1 MTTLQSNNTSQN
13 TGAVKLS
20 YSSMKTLQSCEQKYA
35 HYKINNTPHDPDYVE
50 SDALGLGKA
59 FHAVLERTLHQDFN
73 DALIIE
79 AMVENKVDP
88 SEKDLLTVMLRK
100 YVQFRKASGIK
111 VIKCELPIATSDY
124 TGFIDYIAVQG
135 NKWYIGDLKTASRHD
150 ENILSQL
157 PLDPQLNLYAHFAED
172 LYIAVP
178 SIVGKQFAGCLYS
191 QIIKSKAQTSAGLDK
206 GVKVV
211 ETIVPIESMNPDL
224 VWSLF
229 NEVHDRARELH
240 KGEAP
245 RKNLSSCFNF
255 FSPCAYF
262 SQCHGKTFTDN
273 KTKVKVTT
281 LETFNELENLL

>member
-1 MTTLQSNNTSQN
+1 MSNSNSNNSSQ
-13 TGAVKLS
+13 GSSVKLS

-35 HYKINNTPHDPDYVE
+35 HYKILGTKNDPDYEE

-59 FHAVLERTLHQDFN
+59 FHAVLERTLHQDYN

-79 AMVENKVDP
+79 AMTEHNVDP
-88 SEKDLLTVMLRK
+88 SEKDLLTVMLKK
-100 YVQFRKASGIK
+100 YVEFRKASGIK
-111 VIKCELPIATSDY
+111 VVKCELPLGTSMY

-157 PLDPQLNLYAHFAED
+157 PLDPQLNLYANFADD

-178 SIVGKQFAGCLYS
+178 SLVGKVFSGCLYS
-191 QIIKSKAQTSAGLDK
+191 QIIKSKAQTYGGLEK

-211 ETIVPIESMNPDL
+211 ETVVPVESMNPEL
-224 VWSLF
+224 IWSLF
-229 NEVHDRARELH
+229 NEVHNRAIELH
-240 KGEAP
+240 HGEAP
-245 RKNLSSCFNF
+245 RKNLSACFNY
-255 FSPCAYF
+255 FSPCPYF

-281 LETFNELENLL
+281 IETFNELENLL

>member
-1 MTTLQSNNTSQN
+1 MTTRQINNTSQN

-35 HYKINNTPHDPDYVE
+35 HYKINNTPNDADYEE

-59 FHAVLERTLHQDFN
+59 FHAVLERTLHQDYN
-73 DALIIE
+73 DILIME
-79 AMVENKVDP
+79 AMTDHNVDP
-88 SEKDLLTVMLRK
+88 SEKELLTVMLKK
-100 YVQFRKASGIK
+100 YVEYRKKSGIK
-111 VIKCELPIATSDY
+111 VVKCELPIATAHY
-124 TGFIDYIAVQG
+124 TGFIDYIAIQG

-172 LYIAVP
+172 LYIGLP
-178 SIVGKQFAGCLYS
+178 HLEGKQFAGCLYT
-191 QIIKSKAQTSAGLDK
+191 QTIKSKAQTTKGLDA
-206 GVKVV
+206 GVKVIEMV
-211 ETIVPIESMNPDL
+211 VPAESMNPEL
-224 VWSLF
+224 IWSLF
-229 NEVHDRARELH
+229 NEVHDRALELH
-240 KGEAP
+240 RGEAP

-255 FSPCAYF
+255 FSPCQYF

>member
-1 MTTLQSNNTSQN
+1 MSNQSNNLGNS
-13 TGAVKLS
+13 TGVKLS

-35 HYKINNTPHDPDYVE
+35 HYKINNTPNDPDFEE

-59 FHAVLERTLHQDFN
+59 FHAVLERTLHQDYN
-73 DALIIE
+73 ESLIIE
-79 AMVENKVDP
+79 AMAEHKVEVTDK
-88 SEKDLLTVMLRK
+88 ELLTVMLKK
-100 YVQFRKASGIK
+100 YVEFRKASGIK
-111 VIKCELPIATSDY
+111 VLKCELPIATSTY
-124 TGFIDYIAVQG
+124 VGFIDYIAIQG
-135 NKWYIGDLKTASRHD
+135 NKWFIGDLKTAGRHD

-178 SIVGKQFAGCLYS
+178 SLVGKQFAGCLYT
-191 QIIKSKAQTSAGLDK
+191 QTIKSKAQTSAGLDK
-206 GVKVV
+206 GVKVI
-211 ETIVPIESMNPDL
+211 ETVVPVESMNPEL
-224 VWSLF
+224 IWSLF

-255 FSPCAYF
+255 FSPCQYF
-262 SQCHGKTFTDN
+262 SHCHGKTFTDN

-281 LETFNELENLL
+281 LETFNEIGDLL